1 MAGGAV
7 RGEESGGGRGD
18 GWSSGQDL
26 LLYVVYLVKQQGKTI
41 IKDVTDFSVFESKKI
56 SIFFSVFQNN
66 RS

>member
-26 LLYVVYLVKQQGKTI
+26 LDVVYLVKQQGKTM
-41 IKDVTDFSVFESKKI
+41 TDFSVFESKIIKTKKN
-56 SIFFSVFQNN
+56 SIFFFSF
-66 RS
+66 SE